1 MVLKFS
7 LSMKNK
13 YKNSS
18 RRLYPKNVIRLKIL
32 F

>member
-1 MVLKFS
+1 
-7 LSMKNK
+7 MKNK

-18 RRLYPKNVIRLKIL
+18 RRLYPKNVIQLKYYFSKIL